1 MILCRQQKGGGADE
15 VWLCQSFDQR
25 SDLDAQLDALSAAGC
40 DKTVTEKVSG
50 NGSKERP
57 ELDRLVENLREGD
70 TLVVYK
76 LDRLGRSTF
85 KLLGLTEELQERG
98 VEFVSL
104 KDQIDTSSAIG
115 KAMFRMLAVL
125 AEMERELIVERTR
138 AGLQAARKRGRVG
151 GRPRVDR
158 KRVERA
164 LKLYESKEY
173 SVTEIT
179 ELTGVSKATLYRRI
193 KENKVNELLG

>member
-1 MILCRQQKGGGADE
+1 MKFGYAR
-15 VWLCQSFDQR
+15 VSTRDQN
-25 SDLDAQLDALSAAGC
+25 LDAQLDALTAVGC
-40 DKTVTEKVSG
+40 DKIVTEKVSG

-85 KLLGLTEELQERG
+85 KLLGLTEALQDQG

-125 AEMERELIVERTR
+125 AEMERELIVERTQ
-138 AGLQAARKRGRVG
+138 AGLQAARKRGRIG
-151 GRPRVDR
+151 GRPRVDN

-164 LKLYESKEY
+164 LKLYESKDY
-173 SVTEIT
+173 SVAEIT
-179 ELTGVSKATLYRRI
+179 ELTGVSKATLYRRL
-193 KENKVNELLG
+193 KEQGV

>member
-1 MILCRQQKGGGADE
+1 MKFGYAR
-15 VWLCQSFDQR
+15 VSTRDQN
-25 SDLDAQLDALSAAGC
+25 LDAQLDALAAAGC
-40 DKTVTEKVSG
+40 DKIVTEKVSG

-85 KLLGLTEELQERG
+85 KLLGLTEALQERG

-115 KAMFRMLAVL
+115 KAMFRMLAV
-125 AEMERELIVERTR
+125 ERTQ
-138 AGLQAARKRGRVG
+138 AGLQAARKRGRIG
-151 GRPRVDR
+151 GRPRVD
-158 KRVERA
+158 KKIVERA
-164 LKLYESKEY
+164 LKLYESKDY
-173 SVTEIT
+173 SVAEIT
-179 ELTGVSKATLYRRI
+179 ELTGVSKATLYRRL
-193 KENKVNELLG
+193 KESSA

>member
-1 MILCRQQKGGGADE
+1 MKFGYAR
-15 VWLCQSFDQR
+15 VSTRDQN
-25 SDLDAQLDALSAAGC
+25 LEAQLDALNAAIC
-40 DKTVTEKVSG
+40 DKIVTEKASG

-85 KLLGLTEELQERG
+85 KLLGLTEELQQRG

-104 KDQIDTSSAIG
+104 KDQIDTGSAIG

-125 AEMERELIVERTR
+125 AEMERELIVERTQ
-138 AGLQAARKRGRVG
+138 AGLQAARKRGRIG
-151 GRPRVDR
+151 GRPRVD
-158 KRVERA
+158 KKSVERA
-164 LKLYESKEY
+164 LKLYDSKEY
-173 SVTEIT
+173 SVAEIT
-179 ELTGVSKATLYRRI
+179 ELTGVSKATLYRRL
-193 KENKVNELLG
+193 KVVGS

>member
-1 MILCRQQKGGGADE
+1 MKFGYAYVSTRDHNLE
-15 VWLCQSFDQR
+15 
-25 SDLDAQLDALSAAGC
+25 AQLDALAAAGC
-40 DKTVTEKVSG
+40 DRIITEKASG

-85 KLLGLTEELQERG
+85 KLLGLTKELQVRG

-125 AEMERELIVERTR
+125 AEMERELIVERTQ

-151 GRPRVDR
+151 GRPRVDE
-158 KRVERA
+158 KSVERA
-164 LKLYESKEY
+164 LKLYDSKDY
-173 SVTEIT
+173 SISEIT
-179 ELTGVSKATLYRRI
+179 ELTGVSKATLYRRL
-193 KENKVNELLG
+193 KERSA